1 VEDNKEGEEEIN
13 LEEVTCSVVEIHL
26 EAGEIHLEAVKT
38 CLEVV
43 VGTCSEEGGTH
54 LEECLE
60 AGIHGKGIIISE
72 FGNFVAVFEFWQF
85 RTFWK

>member
-26 EAGEIHLEAVKT
+26 EAVKT
-38 CLEVV
+38 CLEVGV
-43 VGTCSEEGGTH
+43 RTCSAAGETH

-60 AGIHGKGIIISE
+60 AEIRGEGIIISE

-85 RTFWK
+85 